1 MTQELKIVHLTSVH
15 ARYDIRIFKKM
26 LSSLSKHFQSYLVV
40 ADGLGNETVNNIH
53 ITDVGRTSGRLNR
66 MTKTVNAIYKNAVAM
81 DAHIYHMH
89 DPELIPLC
97 LKLKKL
103 GKIVIFDAHEDLPK
117 QLRSKPYLNGFAKW
131 LLPLFFEKYEAYA
144 CKKFDAVV
152 CATPS
157 IRDKFLKIN
166 ANSHD
171 INNFPILG
179 ELSNTV
185 SWEKKSNEICYV
197 GGMAEIR
204 GIRELVKSLE
214 YLDNCTLNLV
224 GKFSEAA
231 LEKELKQTV
240 GWEKVNELGFLDRD
254 GVAKVMARSKAGIVT
269 FHEVPN
275 HVDAQPNKM
284 FEYMSAKI
292 PVIASDFP
300 MWRDIIEGHKCGICV
315 DPMDP
320 RKIASAVKQ
329 ILDNNEFAKEMSENG
344 ARAVVDTFNWKN
356 EEVKLIEL
364 YKGLI
369 K

>member
-1 MTQELKIVHLTSVH
+1 MTQKLKIMHLTSVH
-15 ARYDIRIFKKM
+15 TRYDIRIFKKM

-40 ADGLGNETVNNIH
+40 ADGLGNETVNNIQ
-53 ITDVGRTSGRLNR
+53 ITDVGKSSGRLNR
-66 MTKTVNAIYKNAVAM
+66 MTKTVNAIYDKAVAL
-81 DAHIYHMH
+81 DACIYHMH
-89 DPELIPLC
+89 DPELIPIG

-117 QLRSKPYLNGFAKW
+117 QLRSKPYLNTFTKW

-144 CKKFDAVV
+144 CKKFDAIV

-166 ANSHD
+166 AHAHD

-179 ELSNTV
+179 ELSNSS
-185 SWEKKSNEICYV
+185 SWENKLNEICYV

-204 GIRELVKSLE
+204 GLRELVKSLE
-214 YLDNCTLNLV
+214 YLDNCRLNLV
-224 GKFSEAA
+224 GEFSEVE
-231 LEKELKQTV
+231 LERELKQTV
-240 GWEKVNELGFLDRD
+240 GWGKVNELGFLDRA
-254 GVAKVMARSKAGIVT
+254 GVAEVMARSKAGIVT

-292 PVIASDFP
+292 PVIASNFP

-320 RKIASAVKQ
+320 RQIANAVKQ
-329 ILDNNEFAKEMSENG
+329 ILDNDDFAKEMSENG
-344 ARAVVDTFNWKN
+344 ARSVVETFNWQN
-356 EEVKLIEL
+356 EEIKLIEM

-369 K
+369 S